1 MSSNLKI
8 WILLLVFGTL
18 SMNVRAAEL
27 RFCIHSE
34 PKTFN
39 PLLVDDDASETIR
52 YLTGGVLVRVNR
64 STQAL
69 EPGLATA
76 WKVSKDAR
84 TITFTLREQI
94 YFSDGT
100 PFSAE
105 DVAVTVQRLMDPELH
120 SPTGDSFRSSTGK
133 TITQILDKKHVA
145 ITFPAPV
152 AGLDRLFDQVAI
164 LSAHSPR
171 KEMSVLGPYYVADH
185 KSGSYVLLK
194 RNPNYWK
201 HDSLGRPLP
210 YIDTVRLD
218 IQPNRDIEVL
228 RFQRGEIHLINS
240 VDAEYYDR
248 LASSMPGA
256 VHDGG
261 PSFDTEQI
269 WFNQVSKAPLP
280 AYKLAWF
287 RSMNFRRAVSE
298 SINREDIARVAFGR
312 HARPALGPVS
322 PADKVWFNAKL
333 RPIPHDTS
341 DALRLLKADGFQ
353 LKNRTLVDRNNH
365 PVEFS
370 IITNSGNKYRE
381 RMAVMIQQDL
391 AQVGMKVNVVTLDFP
406 SLIDRI
412 AEKFNY
418 EAAILGFQN
427 AETDPMAQMNVWL
440 SSGNNHQW
448 NPEQKSPETKWEAEI
463 DRLMR
468 AQASALGI
476 KQRIADWDRVQEIV
490 ADQLPFIYLI
500 NKNAL
505 SVISPSLHG
514 TQPVAL
520 RPQTYWNIDRL
531 YFDNTVGG
539 APK

>member
-1 MSSNLKI
+1 MSKSKI

-18 SMNVRAAEL
+18 SLNVRAAEL
-27 RFCIHSE
+27 RFCLRSE

-39 PLLVDDDASETIR
+39 PLLVEDDASETIR

-64 STQAL
+64 YTQEL
-69 EPGLATA
+69 EPELATA
-76 WKVSKDAR
+76 WKVNKDAR
-84 TITFTLREQI
+84 TITFTLREQV

-105 DVAVTVQRLMDPELH
+105 DVAVTMERMMDPALH
-120 SPTGDSFRSSTGK
+120 SPAGDSFRSGTGK
-133 TITQILDKKHVA
+133 TIARILDRNHVA

-164 LSAHSPR
+164 LSSHSPQ
-171 KEMSVLGPYYVADH
+171 KEMSVLGRYYVADH
-185 KSGSYVLLK
+185 KSGSYILLR

-201 HDSLGRPLP
+201 HDSAGHQLP

-218 IQPNRDIEVL
+218 IQPNRDVEVL

-240 VDAEYYDR
+240 IDAEFYDR
-248 LASSMPGA
+248 LASSMPSA
-256 VHDGG
+256 VHDAG
-261 PSFDTEQI
+261 PSFDTEQM
-269 WFNQVSKAPLP
+269 WFNQVSNAPLP

-287 RSMNFRRAVSE
+287 RSVNFRRAVSE
-298 SINREDIARVAFGR
+298 SINREDIARVAFR
-312 HARPALGPVS
+312 SHARPAMGPVS
-322 PADKVWFNAKL
+322 PGNKIWFNAKL
-333 RPIPHDTS
+333 QPIRHDTN
-341 DALRLLKADGFQ
+341 DALRLLKADGFRLQ
-353 LKNRTLVDRNNH
+353 NRTLVDRDNH

-391 AQVGMKVNVVTLDFP
+391 VQIGIKVNVVTLDFP

-412 AEKFNY
+412 SEKFNY
-418 EAAILGFQN
+418 EAAILGLQN
-427 AETDPMAQMNVWL
+427 DPDPMGEMNVWL
-440 SSGNNHQW
+440 SSGDNHQW
-448 NPEQKSPETKWEAEI
+448 NPRQKSPETKWEAEI

-476 KQRIADWDRVQEIV
+476 KQRKASWDQVQEIV
-490 ADQLPFIYLI
+490 ADQLPFIYLV

-505 SVISPSLHG
+505 SAVSPSLRG
-514 TQPVAL
+514 AQPVAL
-520 RPQTYWNIDRL
+520 RPQTFWNIDRL
-531 YFDNTVGG
+531 YFDNTASGT
-539 APK
+539 KR

>member
-1 MSSNLKI
+1 MRSNSKI
-8 WILLLVFGTL
+8 WIVLLLFGL
-18 SMNVRAAEL
+18 CLNVCAAEL
-27 RFCIHSE
+27 RFCLHGE

-39 PLLVDDDASETIR
+39 PLLVDEDSSETIR

-64 STQAL
+64 NTQAL
-69 EPGLATA
+69 EPDLATA

-84 TITFTLREQI
+84 TITFTLREHV

-105 DVAVTVQRLMDPELH
+105 DVAVTVERLMDPALH
-120 SPTGDSFRSSTGK
+120 SPIGDSFRSGSGK
-133 TITQILDKKHVA
+133 TITRIMDKNHVA

-164 LSAHSPR
+164 LSAHSPK
-171 KEMSVLGPYYVADH
+171 KEMAVLGSYYVADH

-194 RNPNYWK
+194 RNPNYWR
-201 HDSLGRPLP
+201 HDSAGRQLP

-228 RFQRGEIHLINS
+228 RFQRDEIHLINS
-240 VDAEYYDR
+240 IDAEYYDR
-248 LASSMPGA
+248 LASSMSSA
-256 VHDGG
+256 VHDAG

-269 WFNQVSKAPLP
+269 WFNQAGNAPLP

-287 RSMNFRRAVSE
+287 RSVNFRRAVSE
-298 SINREDIARVAFGR
+298 SINREDIARVVFGS
-312 HARPALGPVS
+312 HAHPALGPVS
-322 PADKVWFNAKL
+322 PANKIWFNAKL
-333 RPIPHDTS
+333 QPLHHDTNS
-341 DALRLLKADGFQ
+341 ALGLLKADSFRLQNG
-353 LKNRTLVDRNNH
+353 TLVDRDNH

-391 AQVGMKVNVVTLDFP
+391 AQIGIKVNVVTLDFP

-412 AEKFNY
+412 SEKFNY
-418 EAAILGFQN
+418 EAAILGLQN
-427 AETDPMAQMNVWL
+427 VEPDPMAQMNVWL
-440 SSGNNHQW
+440 SSGDNHQW
-448 NPEQKSPETKWEAEI
+448 NPHQKSPETQWEAEI

-468 AQASALGI
+468 AQASAATI
-476 KQRIADWDRVQEIV
+476 KQRKASWDRVQEIV
-490 ADQLPFIYLI
+490 ADQLPFIYLV

-505 SVISPSLHG
+505 SAVSPSLRG
-514 TQPVAL
+514 VQPVPL
-520 RPQTYWNIDRL
+520 RPQTYWNIDYL
-531 YFDNTVGG
+531 YFDNTVSGT
-539 APK
+539 KR